1 MADTDEWPQPP
12 PPPPPMPA
20 NPSPEERAAWC
31 AMADAYVL
39 SLVSFTATSAMFV
52 NARRAAT
59 G

>member
-1 MADTDEWPQPP
+1 
-12 PPPPPMPA
+12 MPA